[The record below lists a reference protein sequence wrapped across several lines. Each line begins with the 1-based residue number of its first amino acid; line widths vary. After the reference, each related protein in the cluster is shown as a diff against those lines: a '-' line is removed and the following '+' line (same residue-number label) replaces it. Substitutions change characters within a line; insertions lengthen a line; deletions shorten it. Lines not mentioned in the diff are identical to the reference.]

1 MTAGTQGVGGAG
13 TGPETVPAAGVRGKQ
28 PAERP
33 RRRRRKPPHALA
45 TFEFAMLSP
54 ALGILL
60 LLSVVPFVVLVAM
73 SFSDVRTLGGVSLT
87 FTGLDN
93 WSAVLSDSSIWAS
106 WMRSLVYFVATVG
119 LEMLLGLAVALILHQ
134 LVRGRS
140 VVLSIALLPMFLAP
154 VIVGLLG
161 RFMLDSTIGLYAKI
175 LQGLG
180 VDHDVFAHPSTA
192 LPAVV
197 FIDVWEWTPLVALIM
212 LAGLTAVP
220 TSTLE
225 AATIDGAGYLR
236 ILTRIVLP
244 QIRPILLVALLVRSM
259 DAIRFFD
266 IITVTTNGGP
276 ADATKIIPIK
286 LYEFAFRFNNQ
297 LGKAAALGLTML
309 VFSILLANLFVR
321 FIGERRSADATAG
334 GER

>member
-1 MTAGTQGVGGAG
+1 
-13 TGPETVPAAGVRGKQ
+13 
-28 PAERP
+28 
-33 RRRRRKPPHALA
+33 
-45 TFEFAMLSP
+45 
-54 ALGILL
+54 
-60 LLSVVPFVVLVAM
+60 
-73 SFSDVRTLGGVSLT
+73 
-87 FTGLDN
+87 
-93 WSAVLSDSSIWAS
+93 
-106 WMRSLVYFVATVG
+106 
-119 LEMLLGLAVALILHQ
+119 
-134 LVRGRS
+134 
-140 VVLSIALLPMFLAP
+140 VLSIALLPMFLAP

-180 VDHDVFAHPSTA
+180 VDNDVFAQPSTA

-197 FIDVWEWTPLVALIM
+197 LIDVWEWTPLVALIM
-212 LAGLTAVP
+212 LAGLTSVP
-220 TSTLE
+220 SSTLE

-236 ILTRIVLP
+236 ILTRIVVP
-244 QIRPILLVALLVRSM
+244 QIRPIILVALLVRSM

-297 LGKAAALGLTML
+297 MGKAAALGLTML
-309 VFSILLANLFVR
+309 VFSIVLANLFVR
-321 FIGERRSADATAG
+321 FIGERRSVDVTTG